1 MWSFGGGS
9 MKLPT
14 VALVGRPNVGKST
27 LFNKIAGERIAII
40 EDIPGVTRD
49 RLYQETSYLDKH
61 FYLIDT
67 GGIDETEEIFNKE
80 IKIQAELAIEEADV
94 VIFIV
99 DGKEGL
105 TSNDFI
111 VRDLLRKSKKKIIV
125 AINKID
131 TKEAQENI
139 YDFYELG
146 FDTYIP
152 ISSIHNTGFIELMDE
167 VCKEFKDQTELAPD
181 ERLKFSIIGRP
192 NVGKSSLMNALLNEE
207 RVVVSNIA
215 GTTRDI
221 VDSTLKYHG
230 KDYILIDTAG
240 MRKKGKIFESI
251 EKYSL
256 LRSLRAIDKSDIC
269 LVVINAEEGI
279 KEHDK
284 HIAGYA
290 IERGKGLIFVVNK
303 WDTVTDTTIK
313 DYEKLMRAE
322 FQFAK
327 YAPIV
332 FLSALTKKRI
342 HTLMPEVVKVGE
354 NIKREI
360 KTSVLNE
367 VILEAYQLNIPPSYK
382 GKRLKIYFSH
392 QTGTCPQKFTLRVN
406 NKGLVHFSYERYLE
420 NKIREAFD
428 LEGTPIILQFKN
440 RNGDE

>member
-1 MWSFGGGS
+1 MI
-9 MKLPT
+9 PT

-27 LFNKIAGERIAII
+27 LFNKIVGKKIAII

-49 RLYQETSYLDKH
+49 RIYQETSYNNKH

-67 GGIDETEEIFNKE
+67 GGIDANKMKFNDE
-80 IKIQAELAIEEADV
+80 IKMQAEIAIKEANIV
-94 VIFIV
+94 VFIV

-105 TSNDFI
+105 TANDLI
-111 VRDLLRKSKKKIIV
+111 VRDLLRKSQKKVIV

-131 TKEAQENI
+131 NKEAQNNI

-152 ISSIHNTGFIELMDE
+152 ISSIHNTGYINLMDTITKDFKSQE
-167 VCKEFKDQTELAPD
+167 KETDT
-181 ERLKFSIIGRP
+181 RLKFSIIGRP

-207 RVVVSNIA
+207 RVVVSDVA
-215 GTTRDI
+215 GTTRDSI
-221 VDSTLKYHG
+221 DSILKYH
-230 KDYILIDTAG
+230 DEEYILIDTAG
-240 MRKKGKIFESI
+240 MRKKGKVFESV

-256 LRSLRAIDKSDIC
+256 FRSLKAIDRSDIC

-303 WDTVTDTTIK
+303 WDTVKDTTIPEF
-313 DYEKLMRAE
+313 EKLMRAE
-322 FQFAK
+322 FQFAT

-342 HTLMPEVVKVGE
+342 HTLMPTILKVGE

-360 KTSVLNE
+360 PTSLLNNI
-367 VILEAYQLNIPPSYK
+367 ILDAYQLNIPPSYK
-382 GKRLKIYFSH
+382 GKRLKIYFSS
-392 QTGTCPQKFTLRVN
+392 QTGIKPPKFTLRVN
-406 NKGLVHFSYERYLE
+406 NKGLIHFSYKRYLE
-420 NKIREAFD
+420 NKLRENFE
-428 LEGTPIILQFKN
+428 LEGTPITLQFKN
-440 RNGDE
+440 RNGDD

>member
-1 MWSFGGGS
+1 

-27 LFNKIAGERIAII
+27 LFNKIVGKQVSII
-40 EDIPGVTRD
+40 EDLPGVTRD
-49 RLYQETSYLDKH
+49 RIYQEATYNKKR

-67 GGIDETEEIFNKE
+67 GGIDASKMDFNSE
-80 IKIQAELAIEEADV
+80 IKMQAEIAINEADIV
-94 VIFIV
+94 VFIV

-105 TSNDFI
+105 TRNDFI
-111 VRDLLRKSKKKIIV
+111 VRDILRKSNKKVIV
-125 AINKID
+125 AINKTD
-131 TKEAQENI
+131 VKDAMNNI

-152 ISSIHNTGFIELMDE
+152 ISSIHNTGFVELME
-167 VCKEFKDQTELAPD
+167 SITMEFNEHEEIEDT
-181 ERLKFSIIGRP
+181 RTKFCIIGRP

-207 RVVVSNIA
+207 RVVVSNVA
-215 GTTRDI
+215 GTTRDSI
-221 VDSTLKYHG
+221 DSVLKYHNEEFVM
-230 KDYILIDTAG
+230 IDTAG
-240 MRKKGKIFESI
+240 MRKKGKVFESV

-256 LRSLRAIDKSDIC
+256 FRSLKSIDRSDLC

-303 WDTVTDTTIK
+303 WDKVENTTIQEF
-313 DYEKLMRAE
+313 EKLMRAE
-322 FQFAK
+322 FQFAT

-342 HTLMPEVVKVGE
+342 HTLMPEIIKVKE
-354 NIKREI
+354 NVKKEI
-360 KTSVLNE
+360 KTSIINE
-367 VILEAYQLNIPPSYK
+367 VIQDAYQLNLPPSYK
-382 GKRLKIYFSH
+382 GKRLKIYFAS
-392 QTGTCPQKFTLRVN
+392 QTGINPPKFTFRVN

-420 NKIREAFD
+420 NKIRENFD
-428 LEGTPIILQFKN
+428 FTGTPITLQFKN
-440 RNGDE
+440 RNGDDE

>member
-1 MWSFGGGS
+1 MSI
-9 MKLPT
+9 PT

-27 LFNKIAGERIAII
+27 LFNKIVGKQISII
-40 EDIPGVTRD
+40 EDTPGVTRD
-49 RLYQETSYLDKH
+49 RIYQEANYNGKK

-67 GGIDETEEIFNKE
+67 GGIDASKIDFNTE
-80 IKIQAELAIEEADV
+80 IKIQAEIAIEEADV
-94 VIFIV
+94 VVFIV

-105 TSNDFI
+105 TTNDFI
-111 VRDLLRKSKKKIIV
+111 VRDILRKSNKKVIV

-131 TKEAQENI
+131 IKETKNNL

-152 ISSIHNTGFIELMDE
+152 ISSIHNTGFVELMDTITMDFIE
-167 VCKEFKDQTELAPD
+167 KEEQEDT
-181 ERLKFSIIGRP
+181 RVKFSIIGRP

-215 GTTRDI
+215 GTTRDSI
-221 VDSTLKYHG
+221 DSVLKYHNEEFVV
-230 KDYILIDTAG
+230 IDTAG
-240 MRKKGKIFESI
+240 MRKKGKVFESI

-256 LRSLRAIDKSDIC
+256 FRSLKAIDRSDIC

-290 IERGKGLIFVVNK
+290 IEKGKGLIFVVNK
-303 WDTVTDTTIK
+303 WDTVKDTTIN
-313 DYEKLMRAE
+313 DFEKLMRRE
-322 FQFAK
+322 FQFAT

-342 HTLMPEVVKVGE
+342 HTLMPEIIKVKE
-354 NIKREI
+354 NIIKEI
-360 KTSVLNE
+360 KTSILNE
-367 VILEAYQLNIPPSYK
+367 IIQDAYQLNLPPSYK
-382 GKRLKIYFSH
+382 GKRLKIYFTS
-392 QTGTCPQKFTLRVN
+392 QTGIKPPKFTFRVN
-406 NKGLVHFSYERYLE
+406 NKGLIHFSYERYLE
-420 NKIREAFD
+420 NKIRENFD
-428 LEGTPIILQFKN
+428 FTGTPITLQFKN

>member
-1 MWSFGGGS
+1 

-27 LFNKIAGERIAII
+27 LFNKIVGKQVSII
-40 EDIPGVTRD
+40 EDLPGVTRD
-49 RLYQETSYLDKH
+49 RIYQEASYNKKK

-67 GGIDETEEIFNKE
+67 GGIDAAKLDFNNE
-80 IKIQAELAIEEADV
+80 IKMQAEIAINEADIV
-94 VIFIV
+94 VFIV

-105 TSNDFI
+105 TRNDLI
-111 VRDLLRKSKKKIIV
+111 VRDILRKSNKKVIV
-125 AINKID
+125 AINKVD
-131 TKEAQENI
+131 VKEATNNI

-152 ISSIHNTGFIELMDE
+152 ISSIHNTGYIELMDTITMNFNE
-167 VCKEFKDQTELAPD
+167 TEEKEDT
-181 ERLKFSIIGRP
+181 RTKFCMIGRP

-215 GTTRDI
+215 GTTRDSI
-221 VDSTLKYHG
+221 DSVLKYHNEEFVM
-230 KDYILIDTAG
+230 IDTAG
-240 MRKKGKIFESI
+240 MRKKGKVFESV

-256 LRSLRAIDKSDIC
+256 FRSLKSIDRSDIC

-303 WDTVTDTTIK
+303 WDTVKDTTIQEF
-313 DYEKLMRAE
+313 EKLMRAE
-322 FQFAK
+322 FQFAT

-342 HTLMPEVVKVGE
+342 HTLMPEIIKVQE
-354 NIKREI
+354 NIKKEI

-367 VILEAYQLNIPPSYK
+367 VIQDAYQLNLPPSYK
-382 GKRLKIYFSH
+382 GKRLKIYFTS
-392 QTGTCPQKFTLRVN
+392 QTGINPPKFTFRVN

-420 NKIREAFD
+420 NKIRENFD
-428 LEGTPIILQFKN
+428 FTGTPITLQFKN

>member
-1 MWSFGGGS
+1 MS
-9 MKLPT
+9 LPT
-14 VALVGRPNVGKST
+14 VALIGRPNVGKST
-27 LFNKIAGERIAII
+27 LFNKIAGAKIAII

-49 RLYQETSYLDKH
+49 RLYQEVCYNDKP

-67 GGIDETEEIFNKE
+67 GGIDIGNETFNREIE
-80 IKIQAELAIEEADV
+80 MQALIALEEADV
-94 VIFIV
+94 VIFMV

-105 TSNDFI
+105 TSNDLK
-111 VRDLLRKSKKKIIV
+111 VRDYLRKSNKKVIV

-131 TKEAQENI
+131 NKESQNNL

-152 ISSIHNTGFIELMDE
+152 ISSIHNTGYIELMDE
-167 VCKEFKDQTELAPD
+167 VCRNFPEREESQVD

-192 NVGKSSLMNALLNEE
+192 NVGKSSLMNALLNEQ
-207 RVVVSNIA
+207 RVVVSDIA
-215 GTTRDI
+215 GTTRDT

-230 KDYILIDTAG
+230 EEFVLIDTAG
-240 MRKKGKIFESI
+240 MRKKGKVFESV

-256 LRSLRAIDKSDIC
+256 LRSLRAIDRSDIC

-303 WDTVTDTTIK
+303 WDTVTDTTIQ

-322 FQFAK
+322 FQFAT

-342 HTLMPEVVKVGE
+342 HTLMPEIVNVGK
-354 NIKREI
+354 NIHRSI

-367 VILEAYQLNIPPSYK
+367 VLLDAYQLNIPPSYK
-382 GKRLKIYFSH
+382 GKRLKLYFSH
-392 QTGTCPQKFTLRVN
+392 QTGIKPPKFTLRVN

-420 NKIREAFD
+420 NKLREAFD
-428 LEGTPIILQFKN
+428 FTGTPIIIQFKN
-440 RNGDE
+440 RNGED

>member
-1 MWSFGGGS
+1 

-14 VALVGRPNVGKST
+14 IALVGRPNVGKST
-27 LFNKIAGERIAII
+27 LFNKIVGKKVSIT

-49 RLYQETSYLDKH
+49 RIYQEASYNNKK

-67 GGIDETEEIFNKE
+67 GGIDATDIEFNEE
-80 IKIQAELAIEEADV
+80 IKIQAEIAIKEADV

-99 DGKEGL
+99 DAKEGI
-105 TSNDFI
+105 TTNDLL
-111 VRDLLRKSKKKIIV
+111 VRDILRKTEKKVIV
-125 AINKID
+125 AINKVD
-131 TKEAQENI
+131 VKQSQENI

-152 ISSIHNTGFIELMDE
+152 ISSIHNTGFIELMDNATMNF
-167 VCKEFKDQTELAPD
+167 KEIEEKEDNRIKL
-181 ERLKFSIIGRP
+181 SIIGRP

-215 GTTRDI
+215 GTTRDSI
-221 VDSTLKYHG
+221 DSILKYHNEEF
-230 KDYILIDTAG
+230 IMIDTAG
-240 MRKKGKIFESI
+240 MRKKGKVFEAV

-256 LRSLRAIDKSDIC
+256 FRSLKAIDRSDIC

-303 WDTVTDTTIK
+303 WDTVSEITMADF
-313 DYEKLMRAE
+313 EKQMRAE
-322 FQFAK
+322 FQFAP

-332 FLSALTKKRI
+332 YLSALTKKRI
-342 HTLMPEVVKVGE
+342 HTLMPEIIKVKE
-354 NIKREI
+354 NIKKEI
-360 KTSVLNE
+360 KTSILNDM
-367 VILEAYQLNIPPSYK
+367 IQDAYQLNIPPSYK
-382 GKRLKIYFSH
+382 GKRLKIYFTS
-392 QTGTCPQKFTLRVN
+392 QTGIKPPKFTFRVN

-420 NKIREAFD
+420 NKIRENFD
-428 LEGTPIILQFKN
+428 FTGTPIVLQFKN

>member
-1 MWSFGGGS
+1 MI
-9 MKLPT
+9 PT

-27 LFNKIAGERIAII
+27 LFNKIVGKKIAII

-49 RLYQETSYLDKH
+49 RIYSDATYNNKK
-61 FYLIDT
+61 FYLVDT
-67 GGIDETEEIFNKE
+67 GGIDASKMKFNDE
-80 IKIQAELAIEEADV
+80 IKMQAEIAIKEADIV
-94 VIFIV
+94 VFVV

-111 VRDLLRKSKKKIIV
+111 VKDLLQKAGKKVIV

-131 TKEAQENI
+131 TKEAKENI

-152 ISSIHNTGFIELMDE
+152 ISSIHNKGYVELLDE
-167 VCKEFKDQTELAPD
+167 ITKDFNEQVEVEDT
-181 ERLKFSIIGRP
+181 RLKFSIIGRP
-192 NVGKSSLMNALLNEE
+192 NVGKSSLVNALLNEE
-207 RVVVSNIA
+207 RVVVSDVA
-215 GTTRDI
+215 GTSRDSI
-221 VDSTLKYHG
+221 DSVLKYHNEE
-230 KDYILIDTAG
+230 YVLIDTAG
-240 MRKKGKIFESI
+240 MRKKGKVFESI

-256 LRSLRAIDKSDIC
+256 LRSLKAIDRSDIS

-303 WDTVTDTTIK
+303 WDKATKTIPEFERDMK
-313 DYEKLMRAE
+313 AE
-322 FQFAK
+322 FQFAT

-332 FLSALTKKRI
+332 YLSALTKKRI
-342 HTLMPEVVKVGE
+342 HTLMPEIIKVGE

-360 KTSVLNE
+360 PTSTLND
-367 VILEAYQLNIPPSYK
+367 VILDSYQLNIPPSYK
-382 GKRLKIYFSH
+382 GKRLKIYFTS
-392 QTGTCPQKFTLRVN
+392 QTGTKPPKFTLRVN

-420 NKIREAFD
+420 NKLRENFE

>member
-1 MWSFGGGS
+1 

-27 LFNKIAGERIAII
+27 LFNKIVGKQVSII
-40 EDIPGVTRD
+40 EDMPGVTRD
-49 RLYQETSYLDKH
+49 RIYQEATYNRKK
-61 FYLIDT
+61 FYLVDT
-67 GGIDETEEIFNKE
+67 GGIDASKMDFNAE
-80 IKIQAELAIEEADV
+80 IKMQAEIAISEADIV
-94 VIFIV
+94 VFIV

-105 TSNDFI
+105 TTNDLI
-111 VRDLLRKSKKKIIV
+111 VRDILRKTDKKIIV

-131 TKEAQENI
+131 VKDAKDNI

-152 ISSIHNTGFIELMDE
+152 ISSIHNTGFVELMDTITMNFRE
-167 VCKEFKDQTELAPD
+167 QEETVD
-181 ERLKFSIIGRP
+181 ERIKFSIIGRP

-215 GTTRDI
+215 GTTRDSI
-221 VDSTLKYHG
+221 DSVLKYNG
-230 KDYILIDTAG
+230 EEFVIIDTAG
-240 MRKKGKIFESI
+240 MRKKGKVFESV

-256 LRSLRAIDKSDIC
+256 FRSLKSIDRSDIC

-279 KEHDK
+279 TEHDK

-303 WDTVTDTTIK
+303 WDTVKDTTIQEF
-313 DYEKLMRAE
+313 EKEMRAE
-322 FQFAK
+322 FQFAT

-332 FLSALTKKRI
+332 YLSALTKKRI
-342 HTLMPEVVKVGE
+342 HTLMPEIVKVKE

-367 VILEAYQLNIPPSYK
+367 VILDAYQLNIPPSYK
-382 GKRLKIYFSH
+382 GKRLKIYFTS
-392 QTGTCPQKFTLRVN
+392 QTGINPPKFTFRVN
-406 NKGLVHFSYERYLE
+406 SKGLVHFSYERYLE
-420 NKIREAFD
+420 NKIRENFD
-428 LEGTPIILQFKN
+428 FTGTPIILQFKN
-440 RNGDE
+440 RNGEDE